1 METMD
6 EHTRE
11 IEQMIK
17 FSEMSIV
24 DIKGTR
30 YYMDNIMDSL
40 NGKNEYTLRDWLWYY
55 TRLKRFAIADKISD
69 LLDNGFDKNFKNG

>member
-1 METMD
+1 MD

-55 TRLKRFAIADKISD
+55 TRLKRFPIADKISD
-69 LLDNGFDKNFKNG
+69 LLDDGFDKNFKNG